1 MPSDGAFAF
10 GDVVLVPFPFTDQT
24 ATKRRPA
31 AVISAQAYNERHPD
45 IVLMPIT
52 SQLRADARP
61 GDAVIER
68 WQAAGLLK
76 PSAIKPVI
84 ATLEQALVIRR
95 LGKLAEGDRESL
107 DTALRAILG
116 SA

>member
-1 MPSDGAFAF
+1 MPFDAAALAF
-10 GDVVLVPFPFTDQT
+10 GEVVLVPFPFTDQT
-24 ATKRRPA
+24 AAKRRPA
-31 AVISAQAYNERHPD
+31 AVVSAQAYNARHPD

-61 GDAVIER
+61 DDAVIEQ

-84 ATLEQALVIRR
+84 ATVEQSLVIRS
-95 LGKLAEGDRESL
+95 LGRLAEADCKMLG
-107 DTALRAILG
+107 AILG